1 MTINYSLI
9 KVLSVVLVS
18 LILITIS
25 KKIVGKLLFIKTSKV
40 PIKRQKSIV
49 NLISNIVR
57 FFILFIALTIILE
70 EFGIDTKSF
79 IASLGVFSLVVGLA
93 LQDLLKDIISGFS
106 IVFEGLYN
114 IGDWIE
120 ISSFKGE
127 VIATSLRTTR
137 IRAYTGEVKII
148 SNRNITELVNY
159 SMDDSNAIVDVE
171 VSYDSKLDKVDKVI
185 NEICTDF
192 EKEVGVKKVD
202 ILGLNEIGDSGL
214 KFRLVIKSDYS
225 NSIALSRKLKR
236 KVVDTFN
243 KNNISIPYKQVV
255 IHNARL

>member
-9 KVLSVVLVS
+9 KVLSVILIS
-18 LILITIS
+18 LILVTIS

-79 IASLGVFSLVVGLA
+79 IASLGVFSLVIGLA

-148 SNRNITELVNY
+148 SNRNIIELVNY

-236 KVVDTFN
+236 KIVDTFN

>member
-1 MTINYSLI
+1 MTINYGLI
-9 KVLSVVLVS
+9 KVLSVILVS
-18 LILITIS
+18 LILISVS

-40 PIKRQKSIV
+40 PVKRQKSIV
-49 NLISNIVR
+49 NLISNFVR
-57 FFILFIALTIILE
+57 CFILFIALTIILE

-79 IASLGVFSLVVGLA
+79 IASLGVFSLVIGLA

-127 VIATSLRTTR
+127 VIETSLRTTR

-148 SNRNITELVNY
+148 SNRNITELTNY
-159 SMDDSNAIVDVE
+159 SMDDSNTIVDVE

-185 NEICTDF
+185 GEMCSDF
-192 EKEVGVKKVD
+192 EKEEGVKKVD

-214 KFRLVIKSDYS
+214 KFRLVVKSDYS

-236 KVVDTFN
+236 KIVDTFN

>member
-1 MTINYSLI
+1 MTINYGLI
-9 KVLSVVLVS
+9 KVLSVILVS
-18 LILITIS
+18 LILISVS

-40 PIKRQKSIV
+40 PVKRQKSIV
-49 NLISNIVR
+49 NLISNFVR
-57 FFILFIALTIILE
+57 CFILFIALTIILE

-79 IASLGVFSLVVGLA
+79 IASLGVFSLVIGLA

-148 SNRNITELVNY
+148 SNRNITELINY

-185 NEICTDF
+185 GEMCSDF
-192 EKEVGVKKVD
+192 EKEEGVKKVD

-236 KVVDTFN
+236 KIVDTFN

>member
-1 MTINYSLI
+1 MD
-9 KVLSVVLVS
+9 
-18 LILITIS
+18 ILNEEIRD
-25 KKIVGKLLFIKTSKV
+25 KLLEKMS
-40 PIKRQKSIV
+40 REYE
-49 NLISNIVR
+49 NIHKDR
-57 FFILFIALTIILE
+57 TDIE
-70 EFGIDTKSF
+70 
-79 IASLGVFSLVVGLA
+79 
-93 LQDLLKDIISGFS
+93 DLLKDIISGFS

-127 VIATSLRTTR
+127 VISTSLRTTR

-148 SNRNITELVNY
+148 SNRNITELTNY
-159 SMDDSNAIVDVE
+159 SMDDSNAIVDIE

-185 NEICTDF
+185 NEMCTDF
-192 EKEVGVKKVD
+192 EKEEGVKKVD

-225 NSIALSRKLKR
+225 NSI
-236 KVVDTFN
+236 VDTFN

>member
-192 EKEVGVKKVD
+192 EKEVGVKQVD

>member
-192 EKEVGVKKVD
+192 EKEVGVKQVD

-236 KVVDTFN
+236 KIVDTFN

-255 IHNARL
+255 IHNARI

>member
-9 KVLSVVLVS
+9 KVLSVALIT
-18 LILITIS
+18 LILISTS

-79 IASLGVFSLVVGLA
+79 IASLGVFSLVIGLA
-93 LQDLLKDIISGFS
+93 LQDLLKDLISGFS
-106 IVFEGLYN
+106 IVFEGLFN
-114 IGDWIE
+114 IGDIIE

-127 VIATSLRTTR
+127 VISTSLRTTR
-137 IRAYTGEVKII
+137 IRAYTGEVKIV
-148 SNRNITELVNY
+148 SNRNITELINY
-159 SMDDSNAIVDVE
+159 SMDDTISIIDAL
-171 VSYDSKLDKVDKVI
+171 VSYESKLDKVDKI
-185 NEICTDF
+185 ITEICTNF
-192 EKEVGVKKVD
+192 SKEVGVKKCEV
-202 ILGLNEIGDSGL
+202 LGLNEIGESGL
-214 KFRLVIKSDYS
+214 EFRLVIKSDYS
-225 NSIALSRKLKR
+225 NSIVLSRKLKR

-243 KNNISIPYKQVV
+243 KNNITIPYKQVV
-255 IHNARL
+255 IHNAKL

>member
-9 KVLSVVLVS
+9 KVLSVILVS
-18 LILITIS
+18 LILISIS

-79 IASLGVFSLVVGLA
+79 IASLGVFSLVIGLA

-148 SNRNITELVNY
+148 SNRNITELINY

-185 NEICTDF
+185 GEMCTDF
-192 EKEVGVKKVD
+192 EKEEGVKKVD

-236 KVVDTFN
+236 KIVDTFN

>member
-57 FFILFIALTIILE
+57 CFILFIALTIILE

-192 EKEVGVKKVD
+192 EKEEGVKKVD

>member
-9 KVLSVVLVS
+9 KILSVILVS
-18 LILITIS
+18 LVLITIS

-57 FFILFIALTIILE
+57 CFILFIALTIILE

-79 IASLGVFSLVVGLA
+79 IASLGVFSLVIGLA

-236 KVVDTFN
+236 KIVDTFN

>member
-192 EKEVGVKKVD
+192 EKEVGVKQVD

-236 KVVDTFN
+236 KIVDTFN

>member
-1 MTINYSLI
+1 MTINYSLVKI
-9 KVLSVVLVS
+9 LSVILVS
-18 LILITIS
+18 LVLVTIS

-57 FFILFIALTIILE
+57 CFILFIALTIILE

-79 IASLGVFSLVVGLA
+79 IASLGVFSLVIGLA

-148 SNRNITELVNY
+148 SNRNIIELVNY

-185 NEICTDF
+185 NEICADF

-202 ILGLNEIGDSGL
+202 ILGLNDIGDSGL

-236 KVVDTFN
+236 KIVDTFN

>member
-9 KVLSVVLVS
+9 KVLSVILVS

-25 KKIVGKLLFIKTSKV
+25 KKIVGKLLFIKSSKV

-57 FFILFIALTIILE
+57 CFILFIALTIILE

-79 IASLGVFSLVVGLA
+79 IASLGVFSLVIGLA

-148 SNRNITELVNY
+148 SNRNITELTNY
-159 SMDDSNAIVDVE
+159 SMDDSNTIVDVE

-185 NEICTDF
+185 SEMCNDF
-192 EKEVGVKKVD
+192 ETEEGVKKVD

-214 KFRLVIKSDYS
+214 KFRLVVKSDYS

-236 KVVDTFN
+236 KIVDTFN

>member
-1 MTINYSLI
+1 MIINYSLI
-9 KVLSVVLVS
+9 KILSVILVS
-18 LILITIS
+18 LVLITIS
-25 KKIVGKLLFIKTSKV
+25 KKIVGKLLFVKTSKV

-79 IASLGVFSLVVGLA
+79 IASLGVFSLVIGLA

-236 KVVDTFN
+236 KIVDTFN

>member
-9 KVLSVVLVS
+9 KVLSVILVS
-18 LILITIS
+18 LVLISIS

-79 IASLGVFSLVVGLA
+79 IASLGVFSLVIGLA

-148 SNRNITELVNY
+148 SNRNITELTNY

-185 NEICTDF
+185 NEMCTDF
-192 EKEVGVKKVD
+192 EKEEGVKKVD

-236 KVVDTFN
+236 KIVDTFN
-243 KNNISIPYKQVV
+243 KNKISIPYKQVV

>member
-40 PIKRQKSIV
+40 AIKRQKSIV

-192 EKEVGVKKVD
+192 EKEVGVKQVD

>member
-9 KVLSVVLVS
+9 KVLSVILVS

-25 KKIVGKLLFIKTSKV
+25 KKIVGKLLFIKSSKV

-57 FFILFIALTIILE
+57 CFILFIALTIILE

-79 IASLGVFSLVVGLA
+79 IASLGVFSLVIGLA

-185 NEICTDF
+185 NEICNDF
-192 EKEVGVKKVD
+192 EKEEGVKKVD

-214 KFRLVIKSDYS
+214 KFRLVIKSDYT

-236 KVVDTFN
+236 KIVDTFN

>member
-1 MTINYSLI
+1 MTINYGLI
-9 KVLSVVLVS
+9 KVLSVILVS
-18 LILITIS
+18 LILISVS

-40 PIKRQKSIV
+40 PVKRQKSIV
-49 NLISNIVR
+49 NLISNFVR
-57 FFILFIALTIILE
+57 CFILFIALTIILE

-79 IASLGVFSLVVGLA
+79 IASLGVFSLVIGLA

-148 SNRNITELVNY
+148 SNRNITELTNY
-159 SMDDSNAIVDVE
+159 SMDDSNTIVDVE

-185 NEICTDF
+185 SEMCNDF
-192 EKEVGVKKVD
+192 EKEEGVKKVD

-214 KFRLVIKSDYS
+214 KFRLVVKSDYS

-236 KVVDTFN
+236 KIVDTFN

>member
-1 MTINYSLI
+1 MSINYSLI
-9 KVLSVVLVS
+9 KVLSVILIS
-18 LILITIS
+18 LILVSIS
-25 KKIVGKLLFIKTSKV
+25 KKIVGKLIFIKTNKV

-79 IASLGVFSLVVGLA
+79 IASLGVFSLVIGLA

-127 VIATSLRTTR
+127 VISTSLRTTR

-148 SNRNITELVNY
+148 SNRNITELTNY

-185 NEICTDF
+185 SDICADF
-192 EKEVGVKKVD
+192 EGEEEVKKVD

-236 KVVDTFN
+236 KIVDTFN
-243 KNNISIPYKQVV
+243 KNSISIPYKQVV

>member
-9 KVLSVVLVS
+9 KVLSVILVS
-18 LILITIS
+18 LILISIS
-25 KKIVGKLLFIKTSKV
+25 KKIVGKLLFVKTIKV

-57 FFILFIALTIILE
+57 CFILFIALTIILE

-79 IASLGVFSLVVGLA
+79 IASLGVFSLVIGLA

-148 SNRNITELVNY
+148 SNRNITELTNY
-159 SMDDSNAIVDVE
+159 SMDDSNAIVDIE

-185 NEICTDF
+185 NEMCTDF
-192 EKEVGVKKVD
+192 EKEEGVKKVD
-202 ILGLNEIGDSGL
+202 MLGLNEIGDSGL

-236 KVVDTFN
+236 KIVDTFS

>member
-137 IRAYTGEVKII
+137 IRAYTGEVIII

-192 EKEVGVKKVD
+192 EKEVGVKQVD

>member
-9 KVLSVVLVS
+9 KVLSVILVS
-18 LILITIS
+18 LILISIS

-79 IASLGVFSLVVGLA
+79 IASLGVFSLVIGLA

-148 SNRNITELVNY
+148 SNRNITELINY
-159 SMDDSNAIVDVE
+159 SMDDSNAIVDIE

-185 NEICTDF
+185 GEMCTDF
-192 EKEVGVKKVD
+192 EKEEGVKKVD

-236 KVVDTFN
+236 KIVDTFN

-255 IHNARL
+255 IHNA

>member
-9 KVLSVVLVS
+9 KVLSVILVS
-18 LILITIS
+18 LVLVTIS

-79 IASLGVFSLVVGLA
+79 IASLGVFSLVIGLA

-148 SNRNITELVNY
+148 SNRNIIELVNY

-192 EKEVGVKKVD
+192 EKEEGVKKVD

-225 NSIALSRKLKR
+225 NSISLSRKLKR
-236 KVVDTFN
+236 KIVDTFN

>member
-9 KVLSVVLVS
+9 KVLSVILVS
-18 LILITIS
+18 LILISIS

-79 IASLGVFSLVVGLA
+79 IASLGVFSLVIGLA

-148 SNRNITELVNY
+148 SNRNITELINY
-159 SMDDSNAIVDVE
+159 SMDDSNAIVDIE

-185 NEICTDF
+185 NEMCTDF
-192 EKEVGVKKVD
+192 EKEEGVKKVD

>member
-9 KVLSVVLVS
+9 KVLSVILVS
-18 LILITIS
+18 LILISIS

-79 IASLGVFSLVVGLA
+79 IASLGVFSLVIGLA

-148 SNRNITELVNY
+148 SNRNITELINY
-159 SMDDSNAIVDVE
+159 SMDDSNAIVDIE

-185 NEICTDF
+185 NEMCTDF
-192 EKEVGVKKVD
+192 KKEEGVKKVD

-236 KVVDTFN
+236 KIVDTFN
-243 KNNISIPYKQVV
+243 KNNIFIPYKQVV